1 MEPRDWPIVVG
12 GCHRSGTSVVRRV
25 LDAHSRIHCGP
36 EIKFFRDFYGDYPD
50 DPLRGFRFVQTARA
64 VLPDQNLLEIVGKAF
79 VEVHE
84 QAAHHAGKKRW
95 ADKAPENVLHTRDW
109 ESLLGDRWFLV
120 HVVRNPLDTLA
131 SISEAGFPRTFPS
144 ALEDR
149 IAFFRRYTEAG
160 LEFAS
165 RRPHQYCR
173 VVYEELVS
181 SPQAVVADL
190 MGRIGETFESRQL
203 AWEEIVYQ
211 PGLED
216 PKIEQTDGVHGA
228 SVGRWPNLLS
238 PEEAQLVRAQTAD
251 LWAEIDPSGRLAA
264 L

>member
-1 MEPRDWPIVVG
+1 MTPRDWPIIVG

-36 EIKFFRDFYGDYPD
+36 ETKFFRDFYGDYPD
-50 DPLRGFRFVQTARA
+50 DPLLGFRFFQTARA
-64 VLPDQNLLEIVGKAF
+64 ILPDEELLRIIGRAF

-84 QAAHHAGKKRW
+84 RGAHHSGKPRW
-95 ADKAPENVLHTRDW
+95 ADKAPENVLHTGEW
-109 ESLLGDRWFLV
+109 ERLLGDRWFFV

-144 ALEDR
+144 ALKDR
-149 IAFFRRYTEAG
+149 ISFFRRYTEAG

-165 RRPHQYCR
+165 LHPDRYRR
-173 VVYEELVS
+173 VVYEELVG
-181 SPQAVVADL
+181 SPEAAVADL
-190 MGRIGETFESRQL
+190 MDRLGETFEPRQL
-203 AWEEIVYQ
+203 AWEEVVYQ

-216 PKIEQTDGVHGA
+216 PKIEQADGIHGR
-228 SVGRWPNLLS
+228 SVGRWPALLS
-238 PEEAQLVRAQTAD
+238 PEEAEAVRTQTAD
-251 LWAEIDPSGRLAA
+251 LWTEIDPTGRLAA